1 LSSQAGAI
9 LELSGVSKAY
19 GGVQAVQGCDFT
31 VPEGA
36 VIGLI
41 GPNGAG
47 KSTTIDLVSGFQNP
61 DSGSIRFAG
70 TEIAGM
76 PAYKI
81 SRLGLIR
88 TFQASREWAKL
99 TVIENMLV
107 AAPPRGR
114 ESVWRA
120 LVQIGRLRSEEAADR
135 VHAREVLERL
145 NLIALKDERAGNLSG
160 GQKRLL
166 EFARILM
173 ARPRMVLLDEPL
185 AGVNP
190 VLSERIHDAIKTLQ
204 HEQITVLLVEHNLP
218 FVERVCDSVIVM
230 ALGKRIAVGSMEE
243 MRGDS
248 AVVDAYLGEVVS
260 A

>member
-1 LSSQAGAI
+1 MSSQGGAI
-9 LELSGVSKAY
+9 LELSGVDKSY
-19 GGVQAVQGCDFT
+19 GGVQAVRGCEFT

-47 KSTTIDLVSGFQNP
+47 KSTTIELISGFQNP

-76 PAYKI
+76 PAFQV

-99 TVIENMLV
+99 TVMENMLV

-114 ESVWRA
+114 ESMWRGLA
-120 LVQIGRLRSEEAADR
+120 QLGRLRSEENADR
-135 VHAREVLERL
+135 VQAREVLTSL
-145 NLIALKDERAGNLSG
+145 NLIKLKDERAGNLSG

-173 ARPRMVLLDEPL
+173 AKPRMVLLDEPL

-190 VLSERIHDAIKTLQ
+190 VLSPRITDAIKTLQ
-204 HEQITVLLVEHNLP
+204 REKITVLLVEHNLP
-218 FVERVCDSVIVM
+218 FVEEVCGSVIVM
-230 ALGKRIAVGSMEE
+230 ALGKRIATGTMNEIRADRTVI
-243 MRGDS
+243 
-248 AVVDAYLGEVVS
+248 DAYLGEVAS

>member
-1 LSSQAGAI
+1 MSSQAGAI

-19 GGVQAVQGCDFT
+19 GGVQAVTDCDFT

-76 PAYKI
+76 PAHKI

-99 TVIENMLV
+99 TVMENMLV

-114 ESVWRA
+114 EAVWRSLFQA
-120 LVQIGRLRSEEAADR
+120 GRLRSEESNDR
-135 VHAREVLERL
+135 VNARVILERL

-204 HEQITVLLVEHNLP
+204 SEQITVLLVEHNLP
-218 FVERVCDSVIVM
+218 FVEGVCDSVIVM
-230 ALGKRIAVGSMEE
+230 ALGKRIATGSMEE
-243 MRGDS
+243 MRADRH
-248 AVVDAYLGEVVS
+248 VVDAYLGEV
-260 A
+260 AIA